1 MTILFGLLSAFSYGY
16 ADFVGA
22 LAAKKVRPLA
32 VTTISFSVGL
42 VIALIASLFIGASY
56 EPNVIQI
63 GILAGVCSAAAI
75 TFLYAALALGPISIT
90 SPLTAVLSAIIPVV
104 FDVATGQQLSSL
116 AGIAIVLILIAVVL
130 VAFVPGQDVRLPSL
144 RATLY
149 SVGAGLGFA
158 GIFLFLDMAP
168 ADSGLGVLVVMR
180 IVGIALMLGGL
191 ALLLL
196 SGKSKVLLEKEIFAL
211 GTIWLVVLAGLGD
224 VSGNVFFII
233 ASREGALA
241 IAAVLTS
248 LYPVGTILLARIF
261 LKERIALS
269 QNIGIALAIAAC
281 AMLALG

>member
-1 MTILFGLLSAFSYGY
+1 VTILFGLLSAFSYGY

-32 VTTISFSVGL
+32 VTTISFSFGL
-42 VIALIASLFIGASY
+42 LIALIASLFVGADFS
-56 EPNVIQI
+56 PSVIQI
-63 GILAGVCSAAAI
+63 GALAGVCSAAAI

-104 FDVATGQQLSSL
+104 FDVATGQALSSL
-116 AGIAIVLILIAVVL
+116 AGVAIVCILVAVVL
-130 VAFVPGQDVRLPSL
+130 VAFVPGDDVRLPSL

-149 SVGAGLGFA
+149 SVGAGFGFA

-191 ALLLL
+191 ALLLVM
-196 SGKSKVLLEKEIFAL
+196 GKSKVLLEKEVFAL
-211 GTIWLVVLAGLGD
+211 GTIWLVLLAGLGD
-224 VSGNVFFII
+224 VTGNVFFII

-269 QNIGIALAIAAC
+269 QNVGIVLAVAAC